1 MDKQR
6 AKNIVRAYLEMDN
19 VHYGLKVKRLEEQEI
34 ITYDGDYNLIEII
47 YDGSISNLTNKIDVK
62 TLSDDIGRY
71 TGLRHKR
78 DFWIG
83 ITSEK

>member
-1 MDKQR
+1 MDKER
-6 AKNIVRAYLEMDN
+6 AKNIVKAYLEMDN
-19 VHYGLKVKRLEEQEI
+19 VHYGLKVKRIDEQEI
-34 ITYDGDYNLIEII
+34 STYDGDYNLIEIV
-47 YDGSISNLTNKIDVK
+47 YDGSVNFKIGER
-62 TLSDDIGRY
+62 LSDDIGRY

>member
-1 MDKQR
+1 MNKER

-19 VHYGLKVKRLEEQEI
+19 VHYGLKVKRIDEQEI
-34 ITYDGDYNLIEII
+34 NTYDGDYNLIEIVYEGNI
-47 YDGSISNLTNKIDVK
+47 GKVNNNSITK
-62 TLSDDIGRY
+62 TLSNDIQLY
-71 TGLRHKR
+71 TGLKHKR

>member
-6 AKNIVRAYLEMDN
+6 AKNIVKAYLEMDN
-19 VHYGLKVKRLEEQEI
+19 VHYGLKVKRIKEQEI
-34 ITYDGDYNLIEII
+34 NTYDGDYNLIEII
-47 YDGSISNLTNKIDVK
+47 YEGKINNNSVTK
-62 TLSDDIGRY
+62 TLSNDINLY

-83 ITSEK
+83 ITSEND

>member
-6 AKNIVRAYLEMDN
+6 VKNIVKAYLEMDN
-19 VHYGLKVKRLEEQEI
+19 VHYGLKVKRIDEQEI
-34 ITYDGDYNLIEII
+34 NTYDGDYNLIEIV
-47 YDGSISNLTNKIDVK
+47 YERNTNIPIPPTIK
-62 TLSDDIGRY
+62 TLSNDIGLY